1 MRLSGP
7 DSIAILE
14 ALVAPAAPGDSGVAT
29 ALPPEARTPA
39 LRILRDPSSGDV
51 LDQAVVTLF
60 AAPAS
65 YTGEDVI
72 EITCHGGLIGPDLV
86 LGACVTAGARRAE
99 PGEFTRRAYLN
110 GKLDLVEAEGVAD
123 LIEARSAALR
133 RVAVGQIEGGLS
145 TRIADA
151 RGAVVG
157 LEARLL
163 HHLDFPM
170 EDDAPVSLAEI
181 AVEADELSA
190 RLNRLAATAPGGM
203 LLREGALTVFAGRP
217 NAGKSSLFNALL
229 GEDRAIVT
237 GEPGTTR
244 DAVESAASLDGY
256 PFRFVDTAGLREA
269 AGEVER
275 LGIEVARRYLK
286 SADLVVYCLEAGRA
300 SDGEDRRF
308 LEDVARVPVVVART
322 RSDEVGTP
330 VPSGLGPDSPTGS
343 EIPVSVLS
351 GSGLAELKQA
361 LQTAAF
367 GAVVGALADE
377 VPVITRERQVVKVRA
392 AAGEIGSFATAL
404 RAGVPGEVASA
415 HLKAAETLL
424 EEMLGIVE
432 KEEVLDRVFADFCI
446 GK

>member
-1 MRLSGP
+1 M
-7 DSIAILE
+7 
-14 ALVAPAAPGDSGVAT
+14 VTVFPG
-29 ALPPEARTPA
+29 
-39 LRILRDPSSGDV
+39 
-51 LDQAVVTLF
+51 
-60 AAPAS
+60 PAS
-65 YTGEDVI
+65 YTGEDVV
-72 EITCHGGLIGPDLV
+72 EISCHGGLIGPDLI
-86 LGACVTAGARRAE
+86 LGACVESGARRAE

-145 TRIADA
+145 TRIAEA
-151 RGAVVG
+151 RGAVIG

-163 HHLDFPM
+163 HHLDFPT

-181 AVEADELSA
+181 AREGEELSR
-190 RLNRLAATAPGGM
+190 RLGQLASTAPGGM

-244 DAVESAASLDGY
+244 DAVEAAASLGGY
-256 PFRFVDTAGLREA
+256 PFRLVDTAGLREA

-286 SADLVVYCLEAGRA
+286 GADVVVYCLEADRA
-300 SDGEDRRF
+300 ADGEDRRF
-308 LEDVARVPVVVART
+308 LEEVARVPVVLART
-322 RSDEVGTP
+322 RADEVTDP
-330 VPSGLGPDSPTGS
+330 VPSGLDPDSGRGP
-343 EIPVSVLS
+343 EVAVSVLS
-351 GSGLAELKQA
+351 GSGLGRLKDA
-361 LQTAAF
+361 LQEAVF
-367 GAVVGALADE
+367 SAVVGALAEE
-377 VPVITRERQVVKVRA
+377 VPVITRERQVAKVGDAAEEIRA
-392 AAGEIGSFATAL
+392 FSAAL

-415 HLKAAETLL
+415 HLKTAETLL

-432 KEEVLDRVFADFCI
+432 KEEVLDCVFADFCI